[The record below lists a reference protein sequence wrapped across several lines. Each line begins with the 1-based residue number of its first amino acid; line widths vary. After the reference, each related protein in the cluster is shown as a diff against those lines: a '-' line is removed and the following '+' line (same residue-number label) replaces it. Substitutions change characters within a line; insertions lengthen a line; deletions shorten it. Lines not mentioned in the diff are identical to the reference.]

1 MSNPTREEVELDIK
15 YLSDHYGNH
24 GSCCECT
31 TVKKIGKAY
40 LRALDMRDEIA
51 QILES
56 EIGPWYKPK
65 EMKRVIQHFDEGG
78 A

>member
-1 MSNPTREEVELDIK
+1 MTNPTREEVKEW
-15 YLSDHYGNH
+15 SEE
-24 GSCCECT
+24 ECGCT
-31 TVKKIGKAY
+31 RMCLCRVFEAY

-65 EMKRVIQHFDEGG
+65 EMKWAIQHFDGG
-78 A
+78 SDEN

>member
-1 MSNPTREEVELDIK
+1 MSNPTREEAEQ
-15 YLSDHYGNH
+15 YLADCRDEDYEAHKTFFH
-24 GSCCECT
+24 RL
-31 TVKKIGKAY
+31 IQAY
-40 LRALDMRDEIA
+40 IRALDMRDGIA